1 MLSEPQTTSADLQFD
16 LLGIRVRVSAWFW
29 LATALLG
36 WQACQS
42 LSLGDQRLMMQLLVI
57 WIAVVFASI
66 LVHEMGHALAYRN
79 FGQAAHVVL
88 YHFGGLAVPQSWGRR
103 HHLRPV
109 QRLLVS
115 AAGPL
120 AQLFL
125 AAVVIGI
132 LKVAGY
138 HVPFPLPGL
147 AAALGLNDGRNFS
160 APQAYAF
167 VDFLLYVNIFWPLLN
182 LLPVPPLD
190 GGQIVREGLLAMGVS
205 EGARIASMLGVVVGG
220 VLAWWGYSRGQPFL
234 GVMFAM
240 LAASCFQS
248 LSAGPTP
255 WRRWNLPARA
265 ARRWSCSGR
274 ATCRGGSPGSRR
286 WPGRGRAARSISS
299 SRRGTADPTAS
310 TAAWPCGG
318 SRRSSAAASGGR
330 STATPPRGP
339 SPC

>member
-138 HVPFPLPGL
+138 HVPFPLPDL

-255 WRRWNLPARA
+255 WRRWN
-265 ARRWSCSGR
+265 
-274 ATCRGGSPGSRR
+274 
-286 WPGRGRAARSISS
+286 
-299 SRRGTADPTAS
+299 
-310 TAAWPCGG
+310 
-318 SRRSSAAASGGR
+318 
-330 STATPPRGP
+330 
-339 SPC
+339 

>member
-29 LATALLG
+29 LAAALLG
-36 WQACQS
+36 WHACQS
-42 LSLGDQRLMMQLLVI
+42 LSLGDQRLMVQLLVI

-88 YHFGGLAVPQSWGRR
+88 YHFGGLAVPQAWGRR

-138 HVPFPLPGL
+138 SVPFPLPGL
-147 AAALGLNDGRNFS
+147 ASALGLNDGRNFS
-160 APQAYAF
+160 APQVYAF

-190 GGQIVREGLLAMGVS
+190 GGQIVREGLLAMGVA

-220 VLAWWGYSRGQPFL
+220 ALAWWGYSRGQPFL
-234 GVMFAM
+234 GMMFAM
-240 LAASCFQS
+240 LAASCFQN
-248 LSAGPTP
+248 LSAGTTP
-255 WRRWNLPARA
+255 WRRWN
-265 ARRWSCSGR
+265 
-274 ATCRGGSPGSRR
+274 
-286 WPGRGRAARSISS
+286 
-299 SRRGTADPTAS
+299 
-310 TAAWPCGG
+310 
-318 SRRSSAAASGGR
+318 
-330 STATPPRGP
+330 
-339 SPC
+339 